1 MLKNVLVFSLS
12 GSELI
17 SRANE
22 VAENTVL
29 VTAAGGLTGAD
40 TVYTYP
46 AEQSVAQ
53 QLKAIADL
61 ALQLQPELVLCE
73 ATASGRLVAGY
84 LAAVLKTNSLPDV
97 QSLEITDSGLE
108 STRMVYGGSFVKTE
122 SVPYPAVALVGSGV
136 LAAEENLKAGEVKEL
151 AAPAMEGMELV
162 DVSVADGVSMGN
174 LAGAKRVVCVGRG
187 LGSADN
193 LPLVD
198 ELAGLL
204 DAEIGCTR
212 PAAEEENWYPKDRYI
227 GISGVMLRSKLY
239 LGLGVSGQMQHM
251 IGTRSCG
258 SIFAVNKLEGA
269 AIVDEADYT
278 LVGNV
283 NTALPA
289 IIEKLK

>member
-12 GSELI
+12 GTELI
-17 SRANE
+17 SRANA

-61 ALQLQPELVLCE
+61 AAQLQPELVLCE

-84 LAAVLKTNSLPDV
+84 LAAVLKTNSLADV
-97 QSLEITDSGLE
+97 QTLEITDAGLE
-108 STRMVYGGSFVKTE
+108 STRMVYGGTFVKSE
-122 SVPYPAVALVGSGV
+122 SMPYPAVAIVGGGV
-136 LAAEENLKAGEVKEL
+136 LLGDENLKAGEVKEL
-151 AAPAMEGMELV
+151 SGAMEGIELV
-162 DVSVADGVSMGN
+162 SVSESGVSMGN

-212 PAAEEENWYPKDRYI
+212 PAAEEENWYPKNRYI
-227 GISGVMLRSKLY
+227 GISGVMLKSKMY

>member
-12 GSELI
+12 GTELI
-17 SRANE
+17 SRANA

-61 ALQLQPELVLCE
+61 AAELQPELVLCE
-73 ATASGRLVAGY
+73 ATSSGRLVAGY

-97 QSLEITDSGLE
+97 QTLEITDAGLE
-108 STRMVYGGSFVKTE
+108 STRMVYGGSFLKSE
-122 SVPYPAVALVGSGV
+122 SMPYPAVAIVGGGV
-136 LAAEENLKAGEVKEL
+136 LLGDENLKAGEVKEL
-151 AAPAMEGMELV
+151 SGAMEGIELV
-162 DVSVADGVSMGN
+162 SVSESGVSMGN

-212 PAAEEENWYPKDRYI
+212 PAAEEENWYPKNRYI
-227 GISGVMLRSKLY
+227 GISGVMLKSKMY

>member
-12 GSELI
+12 GTELI
-17 SRANE
+17 SRANA

-61 ALQLQPELVLCE
+61 AAQLQPELVLCE

-84 LAAVLKTNSLPDV
+84 LAAVLKTNSLADV
-97 QSLEITDSGLE
+97 QTLEITDAGLE
-108 STRMVYGGSFVKTE
+108 STRMVYGGTFVKSE
-122 SVPYPAVALVGSGV
+122 SMPYPAVAIVGGGVLVGD
-136 LAAEENLKAGEVKEL
+136 ENLKAGEVKEL
-151 AAPAMEGMELV
+151 SGAMDDIELV
-162 DVSVADGVSMGN
+162 SDRESGVSMGN

-212 PAAEEENWYPKDRYI
+212 PAAEEENWYPKNRYI
-227 GISGVMLRSKLY
+227 GISGVMLKSKMY

>member
-17 SRANE
+17 SRANA

-29 VTAAGGLTGAD
+29 VTAAGALTGAD

-97 QSLEITDSGLE
+97 QSLEIGETGLE
-108 STRMVYGGSFVKTE
+108 STRMVYGGTFVKTE
-122 SVPYPAVALVGSGV
+122 SMPYPAVALVGGGV
-136 LAAEENLKAGEVKEL
+136 LVGDENLKAGEVKEL
-151 AAPAMEGMELV
+151 SGAMEGIELV
-162 DVSVADGVSMGN
+162 SVSESGVSMGN

-227 GISGVMLRSKLY
+227 GISGVMLKSKMY

>member
-12 GSELI
+12 GTELI
-17 SRANE
+17 SRANA

-29 VTAAGGLTGAD
+29 VTAAGALTGAD

-46 AEQSVAQ
+46 AESSVAL
-53 QLKAIADL
+53 QLKAIADV
-61 ALQLQPELVLCE
+61 AAELQPELVLCE

-84 LAAVLKTNSLPDV
+84 LAALLKTNSLPDV
-97 QSLEITDSGLE
+97 QTLEITDAGLE
-108 STRMVYGGSFVKTE
+108 STRMVYGGSFVKAE
-122 SVPYPAVALVGSGV
+122 SVPYPAVAIVGGGV
-136 LAAEENLKAGEVKEL
+136 LLGDENLKAGETKEL
-151 AAPAMEGMELV
+151 SGTVEGLELV
-162 DVSVADGVSMGN
+162 SVSESGVSMGN

-212 PAAEEENWYPKDRYI
+212 PAAEEENWYPKNRYI
-227 GISGVMLRSKLY
+227 GISGVMLKSKMY

>member
-12 GSELI
+12 GTELI
-17 SRANE
+17 SRANA

-29 VTAAGGLTGAD
+29 VTAAGALTGAD

-61 ALQLQPELVLCE
+61 AAQLQPELVLCE

-97 QSLEITDSGLE
+97 QTLEITDAGLE
-108 STRMVYGGSFVKTE
+108 STRMVYGGSFLKSE
-122 SVPYPAVALVGSGV
+122 SMPYPAVAIVGGGV
-136 LAAEENLKAGEVKEL
+136 LLGDENLKAGEVKEL
-151 AAPAMEGMELV
+151 SGAMEGIELV
-162 DVSVADGVSMGN
+162 SVSESGVSMGN

-212 PAAEEENWYPKDRYI
+212 PAAEEENWYPKNRYI
-227 GISGVMLRSKLY
+227 GISGVMLKSKMY

>member
-12 GSELI
+12 GTELI
-17 SRANE
+17 SRANA

-61 ALQLQPELVLCE
+61 AAELQPELVLCE
-73 ATASGRLVAGY
+73 ATSSGRLVAGY

-97 QSLEITDSGLE
+97 QTLEITDAGLE

-122 SVPYPAVALVGSGV
+122 SVPYPAVAIVGSGV
-136 LAAEENLKAGEVKEL
+136 LAGEETLKASDVKEL
-151 AAPAMEGMELV
+151 SGSAVEGIELV
-162 DVSVADGVSMGN
+162 DVSVAAGGSKN
-174 LAGAKRVVCVGRG
+174 LAGAKKVVCVGRG
-187 LGSADN
+187 VGSADN
-193 LPLVD
+193 LPIV
-198 ELAGLL
+198 EEVASLL
-204 DAEIGCTR
+204 DAEVGCTR
-212 PAAEEENWYPKDRYI
+212 PVAEEENWYPKDRYI
-227 GISGVMLRSKLY
+227 GISGVMLRSKMY

>member
-12 GSELI
+12 GTELI
-17 SRANE
+17 SRANA

-29 VTAAGGLTGAD
+29 VTAAGALTGAD

-61 ALQLQPELVLCE
+61 AAQLQPELVLCE

-97 QSLEITDSGLE
+97 QTLEITDAGLE
-108 STRMVYGGSFVKTE
+108 STRMVYGGSFLKSE
-122 SVPYPAVALVGSGV
+122 SMPYPAVAIVGGGV
-136 LAAEENLKAGEVKEL
+136 LLGDENLKAGEVKEL
-151 AAPAMEGMELV
+151 SGAVEGIELV
-162 DVSVADGVSMGN
+162 SVSESGVSMGN

-212 PAAEEENWYPKDRYI
+212 PAAEEENWYPKNRYI
-227 GISGVMLRSKLY
+227 GISGVMLKSKMY

>member
-12 GSELI
+12 GTELI
-17 SRANE
+17 SRANA

-29 VTAAGGLTGAD
+29 VTAAGALTGAD

-61 ALQLQPELVLCE
+61 AAQLQPELVLCE

-97 QSLEITDSGLE
+97 QTLEITDAGLE
-108 STRMVYGGSFVKTE
+108 STRMVYGGSFLKSE
-122 SVPYPAVALVGSGV
+122 SMPYPAVAIVGGGV
-136 LAAEENLKAGEVKEL
+136 LLGDENLKSGETKEL
-151 AAPAMEGMELV
+151 SGTMEGIELV
-162 DVSVADGVSMGN
+162 SVSESGVSMGN

-212 PAAEEENWYPKDRYI
+212 PAAEEENWYPKNRYI
-227 GISGVMLRSKLY
+227 GISGVMLKSKMY

-251 IGTRSCG
+251 IGTRSCKN
-258 SIFAVNKLEGA
+258 IFAINKLENSGV
-269 AIVDEADYT
+269 IEEADYT

-283 NTALPA
+283 NTAVPA

>member
-29 VTAAGGLTGAD
+29 VTAAGALTGAD

-73 ATASGRLVAGY
+73 ASASGRLVAGY

-122 SVPYPAVALVGSGV
+122 SMPYPAVAIVGGGVLVGD
-136 LAAEENLKAGEVKEL
+136 ENLKAGEVKEL
-151 AAPAMEGMELV
+151 SGAMEGIELV
-162 DVSVADGVSMGN
+162 SVSESGVSMGN

-227 GISGVMLRSKLY
+227 GISGVMLKSKMY

>member
-12 GSELI
+12 GTELI
-17 SRANE
+17 SRANA

-61 ALQLQPELVLCE
+61 AAQLQPELVLCE

-97 QSLEITDSGLE
+97 QTLEITDSGLE
-108 STRMVYGGSFVKTE
+108 STRMVYGGTFVKAE
-122 SVPYPAVALVGSGV
+122 SMPYPAVAIVGGGV
-136 LAAEENLKAGEVKEL
+136 LLGDENLKAGEVKEL
-151 AAPAMEGMELV
+151 SGAVEGIELV
-162 DVSVADGVSMGN
+162 SVSESGVSMGN

-212 PAAEEENWYPKDRYI
+212 PAAEEENWYPKNRYI
-227 GISGVMLRSKLY
+227 GISGVMLKSKMY
-239 LGLGVSGQMQHM
+239 IGLGVSGQMQHM
-251 IGTRSCG
+251 IGTALQGEVKMG
-258 SIFAVNKLEGA
+258 SQ
-269 AIVDEADYT
+269 
-278 LVGNV
+278 
-283 NTALPA
+283 
-289 IIEKLK
+289 

>member
-1 MLKNVLVFSLS
+1 MLKNVLIFALN
-12 GSELI
+12 GTELV
-17 SRANE
+17 SRANA

-29 VTAAGGLTGAD
+29 VTAAGGATGAD
-40 TVYTYP
+40 TVYTFP
-46 AEQSVAQ
+46 AEESVVTK
-53 QLKAIADL
+53 LKAIADL
-61 ALQLQPELVLCE
+61 ALELNPELVLCE
-73 ATASGRLVAGY
+73 ASASGRLVSGY
-84 LAAVLKTNSLPDV
+84 LASVLKTSTLPEV
-97 QSLEITDSGLE
+97 QTLEITDSGLE

-122 SVPYPAVALVGSGV
+122 SMPYPAVAVVGPGVLVGDES
-136 LAAEENLKAGEVKEL
+136 LKESAVKEL
-151 AAPAMEGMELV
+151 SGAMEGIELV
-162 DVSVADGVSMGN
+162 DVSVSGSSMGN

-193 LPLVD
+193 LPMVD
-198 ELAGLL
+198 ELASLL

-212 PAAEEENWYPKDRYI
+212 PVAEEENWYPKNRYI
-227 GISGVMLRSKLY
+227 GISGVTLKSKLY

-258 SIFAVNKLEGA
+258 SIFAVNKLESA
-269 AIVDEADYT
+269 AIVEEADYT

>member
-12 GSELI
+12 GTELI
-17 SRANE
+17 SRANA

-29 VTAAGGLTGAD
+29 VTAAGALTGAD

-61 ALQLQPELVLCE
+61 AAQLQPELVLCE

-97 QSLEITDSGLE
+97 QTLEITDAGLE
-108 STRMVYGGSFVKTE
+108 STRMVYGGSFLKSE
-122 SVPYPAVALVGSGV
+122 SMPYPAVAIVGGGVLVGD
-136 LAAEENLKAGEVKEL
+136 ENLKAGEVKEL
-151 AAPAMEGMELV
+151 SGAMEGIELV
-162 DVSVADGVSMGN
+162 SVSESGVSMGN

-212 PAAEEENWYPKDRYI
+212 PAAEEENWYPKNRYI
-227 GISGVMLRSKLY
+227 GISGVMLKSKMY

>member
-1 MLKNVLVFSLS
+1 MLKNVLVFSLN
-12 GSELI
+12 GTELV

-22 VAENTVL
+22 IAENTVL
-29 VTAAGGLTGAD
+29 VTVAGGASGAD

-46 AEQSVAQ
+46 AESSVAL
-53 QLKAIADL
+53 QLKAIADV
-61 ALQLQPELVLCE
+61 AAQLQPELVLCE
-73 ATASGRLVAGY
+73 ASASGRLVAGY
-84 LAAVLKTNSLPDV
+84 LSALLKTNSLPDV
-97 QSLEITDSGLE
+97 QTLEITDSGLE
-108 STRMVYGGSFVKTE
+108 ATRMVYGGSFVKTE
-122 SVPYPAVALVGSGV
+122 SVSYPAVAIVGGGVLVG
-136 LAAEENLKAGEVKEL
+136 EENLKSGEVKEL
-151 AAPAMEGMELV
+151 SGTVEGLELV
-162 DVSVADGVSMGN
+162 SVSESGVSMGN

-212 PAAEEENWYPKDRYI
+212 PAAEEENWYPKNRYI
-227 GISGVMLRSKLY
+227 GISGVMLKSKLY
-239 LGLGVSGQMQHM
+239 IGLGVSGQMQHM

-258 SIFAVNKLEGA
+258 SIFAVNKNEGA
-269 AIVDEADYT
+269 AIVEESDYT